1 MISPIPWSNGRDT
14 SKATNHTG
22 RQLTRVERAR
32 LEALQ
37 AFGGGGLQDVMATA
51 KRRIACT
58 LEAKVNNQEE
68 SGKDKENLGKSSEH
82 DPIAVN
88 DNE

>member
-1 MISPIPWSNGRDT
+1 
-14 SKATNHTG
+14 
-22 RQLTRVERAR
+22 
-32 LEALQ
+32 
-37 AFGGGGLQDVMATA
+37 MATA